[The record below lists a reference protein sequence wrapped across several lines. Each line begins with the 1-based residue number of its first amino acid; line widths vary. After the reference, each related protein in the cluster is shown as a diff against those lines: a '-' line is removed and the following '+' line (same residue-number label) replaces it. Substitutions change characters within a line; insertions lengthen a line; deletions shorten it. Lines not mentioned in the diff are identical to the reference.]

1 MAFKNKGNGYNWV
14 SDIIRVDSEPRVIKS
29 DYVSPQRIKDEN
41 QYKEKLVSWLRK

>member
-29 DYVSPQRIKDEN
+29 DYDSPQRIKVVFLF
-41 QYKEKLVSWLRK
+41 KE